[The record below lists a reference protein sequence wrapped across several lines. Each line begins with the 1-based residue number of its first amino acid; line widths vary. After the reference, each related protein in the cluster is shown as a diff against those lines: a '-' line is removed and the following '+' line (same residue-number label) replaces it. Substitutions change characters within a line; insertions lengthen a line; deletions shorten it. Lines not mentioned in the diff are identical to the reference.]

1 MSPLR
6 AVEKTQTPSSTS
18 PENFSIAPIAACWK
32 MSMRRSPFSAGSS
45 IEPDT
50 SITASMRERS
60 VSTRPGAQD
69 LELRGAVEIGRHRR
83 RTLGGEARDVE
94 RARAVGRAEAR
105 LGEPVGLGPCRLAE
119 GGEEVGV
126 RLRRRGDAVGLR
138 PSPESARVGS
148 VTSGYSTST
157 VPSAG

>member
-6 AVEKTQTPSSTS
+6 AVENTHTPISTS

-60 VSTRPGAQD
+60 VSTAHARRISSCAAASRSVAIAAGPSAARPGTSSVPA
-69 LELRGAVEIGRHRR
+69 
-83 RTLGGEARDVE
+83 
-94 RARAVGRAEAR
+94 
-105 LGEPVGLGPCRLAE
+105 
-119 GGEEVGV
+119 
-126 RLRRRGDAVGLR
+126 
-138 PSPESARVGS
+138 PSPERKPDSASRSVSARAASPKAASRSACAFVAAATPSAFAPAESACAGS
-148 VTSGYSTST
+148 LTSG
-157 VPSAG
+157 